1 MNHQLRDYFLYYLN
15 LTLANLFP
23 GKLMSA
29 IAQTKLVLVG
39 KFDLMNGTPQ
49 PVIPSL
55 PPDASFRV
63 ERIAKSMTSKMIFK
77 SFYL

>member
-1 MNHQLRDYFLYYLN
+1 
-15 LTLANLFP
+15 
-23 GKLMSA
+23 MSA

-55 PPDASFRV
+55 PPDASIRV

-77 SFYL
+77 SFYLKG